1 MALLDWNPSLD
12 LGVAAMDAEHREL
25 VVAMNRIH
33 ELAGKVADKATL
45 DAAIQRLIQLTTKHF
60 RDEEKHM
67 AAIGFPD
74 LKRHALIHGDMLKK
88 VGAHYEAF
96 LAGNGCVDKAFF
108 DFLVYWLGAHI
119 KGIDR
124 RYADHKVPAR
134 V

>member
-1 MALLDWNPSLD
+1 MALLDWNTSLD

-25 VVAMNRIH
+25 VAAMNRIH
-33 ELAGKVADKATL
+33 ELDARGADRTAL
-45 DAAIQRLIQLTTKHF
+45 DGAIQRLVTLTKKHF
-60 RDEEKHM
+60 ADEEKHM

-88 VGAHYEAF
+88 VAAHYEAF
-96 LAGNGCVDKAFF
+96 LQGNGRVDKAFF

-124 RYADHKVPAR
+124 RYADHKQPAK

>member
-1 MALLDWNPSLD
+1 MALLDWKPELE
-12 LGVAAMDAEHREL
+12 LGVPAMDREHREL
-25 VVAMNRIH
+25 VAAMNKIH
-33 ELAGKVADKATL
+33 ELDHKKAGRAAV
-45 DAAIQRLIQLTTKHF
+45 DAALQHLIKLTKAHF
-60 RDEEKHM
+60 ADEEKHM

-88 VGAHYEAF
+88 VAAHYEAF
-96 LAGNGCVDKAFF
+96 LQGNGRVDKAFF

-124 RYADHKVPAR
+124 RYADHKQPAK